1 MDDLDADYDGPEIA
15 LLSRPSSSHHNPEPS
30 RSDESSKMTR
40 QGNLRAY
47 WLGAVLCIGG
57 FLFGYDSGIIG
68 GVLTL
73 QSFERDYGYTKTSAT
88 RFTSLANSLQQLGA
102 FLSCFLVWPVTR
114 RFGRKWSL
122 VASSIIFCIGALV
135 QTINTGS
142 FATFCVFR
150 FISGLGLGSSSVVI
164 PMFSSEM
171 TPKTIRGQIGSFY
184 QLFYTFGI
192 FTSYWI
198 DYGVK
203 ADIAAT
209 KSSQWQIPVGIQLV
223 PGALLGLGVLTLP
236 ESTRWLTSKGRHE
249 EAWKSLTWIRADSG
263 PDTQLEMEEIRQGVE
278 IEQHAR
284 EGLATKELVTNKSH
298 FKLMVTAA
306 AVFTAQQATGATAF
320 AYYGPQ
326 YFALLVGNAGNR
338 DLLLTAIFGAIK
350 VAACLCF
357 VLFVADRVNRKAILI
372 AGATFMGATM
382 ISTAAV
388 VKTHPAP
395 TSADPHVTHSGI
407 ATVALIYMF
416 VIAYNFSWGP
426 LPCKSSFSRQCRHA
440 DPRFRAY
447 RV

>member
-1 MDDLDADYDGPEIA
+1 
-15 LLSRPSSSHHNPEPS
+15 
-30 RSDESSKMTR
+30 
-40 QGNLRAY
+40 
-47 WLGAVLCIGG
+47 
-57 FLFGYDSGIIG
+57 
-68 GVLTL
+68 L

-102 FLSCFLVWPVTR
+102 FLSCFLIGPVTR
-114 RFGRKWSL
+114 RFGRKGSI

-135 QTINTGS
+135 QTIPTGS

-150 FISGLGLGSSSVVI
+150 FISGVGLGSSSVVI

-171 TPKTIRGQIGSFY
+171 APKAIRGQIGSFY

-203 ADIAAT
+203 AGIAT
-209 KSSQWQIPVGIQLV
+209 SQSSQWQIPVGIQLV
-223 PGALLGLGVLTLP
+223 PGALLGLGVLTVP

-263 PDTQLEMEEIRQGVE
+263 ADTQLEMEEIRNGVE
-278 IEQHAR
+278 MEQHAR
-284 EGLATKELVTNKSH
+284 EGLTTKELVTNKSH
-298 FKLMVTAA
+298 LKLMVTSAA
-306 AVFTAQQATGATAF
+306 IFIAQQATGATAF

-357 VLFVADRVNRKAILI
+357 VVFVAEKVNRKAILI
-372 AGATFMGATM
+372 AGACFMGATM
-382 ISTAAV
+382 ICTAAV

-395 TSADPHVTHSGI
+395 TSANPQVTHSGI
-407 ATVALIYMF
+407 ATVALIYLF

-426 LPCKSSFSRQCRHA
+426 LPCMSSFLSEVKI
-440 DPRFRAY
+440 Y
-447 RV
+447 